1 MLLPVEHWS
10 SDLRA
15 KSSGT
20 WERNRVT
27 AVSATEN
34 GSLPQESEK
43 VKVSATQLCLTLCAP
58 WTVAHRLLCP
68 WRFSRQ
74 GYWTGL
80 PFPSPGELPDAR
92 IKPRSPALQAD
103 PLPSELSGKPLVG
116 FTINVWGG
124 ATMLSARQQPP
135 CLYPIPGVQV
145 IAAAAPWEE
154 PVMMGM
160 FLKRWKGLNETFLLN
175 GIQ

>member
-43 VKVSATQLCLTLCAP
+43 VKVSATQLCLTLCEP
-58 WTVAHRLLCP
+58 MDCRPTRLLCP
-68 WRFSRQ
+68 WNSPGKNPGVGSHSLLQGILLTQGLNPGGLHCRQ
-74 GYWTGL
+74 ILYHLSHQGRSPRRPTHFKEKERIQSWPEKKNKGCRSCADT
-80 PFPSPGELPDAR
+80 FPSPR
-92 IKPRSPALQAD
+92 TRS
-103 PLPSELSGKPLVG
+103 
-116 FTINVWGG
+116 
-124 ATMLSARQQPP
+124 
-135 CLYPIPGVQV
+135 
-145 IAAAAPWEE
+145 
-154 PVMMGM
+154 
-160 FLKRWKGLNETFLLN
+160 LLLRSCM
-175 GIQ
+175 